1 MGLGVVNILHTINP
15 SLVILSGILA
25 SHYVNVVKDVI
36 HQRALFSVQTVDVVV
51 SDLVDPALLGAAS
64 MVLDYTTRRIY

>member
-1 MGLGVVNILHTINP
+1 MNILHTINP